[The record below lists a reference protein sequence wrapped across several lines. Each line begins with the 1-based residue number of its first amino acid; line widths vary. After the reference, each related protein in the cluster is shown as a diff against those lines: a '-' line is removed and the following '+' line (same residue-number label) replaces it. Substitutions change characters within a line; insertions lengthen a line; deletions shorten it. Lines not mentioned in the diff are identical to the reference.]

1 MNGCDRMRPT
11 LGAYVLGALDVDEA
25 AEVRRHI
32 ADCPDCAAER
42 DSLAPLPEL
51 LRVAGGAE
59 AATAEPLPAA
69 FEERLL
75 DAYARDRAASPR
87 RRRRLPRLRQ
97 RLRLQWMAAG
107 AASAAL
113 AAAAVLAVVLVTGG
127 EDQAPRYDLT
137 LENTPAA
144 PGARAHARLDSVSS
158 GTELHVWVRG
168 MPGDPRAVYEVLCE
182 APEWT
187 ASAGTFRVNVSGRA
201 YVVLNT
207 AARRGEYDSIRVM
220 RRARGPDGEIVRQE
234 VLRAKLS

>member
-1 MNGCDRMRPT
+1 MSGCDRMRPT

-32 ADCPDCAAER
+32 ADCPDCAAEH
-42 DSLAPLPEL
+42 DSLAALPEL
-51 LRVAGGAE
+51 LSVAGGAE

-75 DAYARDRAASPR
+75 DAYARDRVASPR
-87 RRRRLPRLRQ
+87 RRRRLPRLRN
-97 RLRLQWMAAG
+97 RVRLQWMAAG

-113 AAAAVLAVVLVTGG
+113 AAAAVIAVVLVIGG

-137 LENTPAA
+137 LENTAAA
-144 PGARAHARLDSVSS
+144 PGARARARLDSVSS
-158 GTELHVWVRG
+158 GTELHLWVRG
-168 MPGDPRAVYEVLCE
+168 MRGNPRAVYEVLCE
-182 APEWT
+182 APTWT
-187 ASAGTFRVNVSGRA
+187 ASAGTFRVDVSGRA

-207 AARRGEYDSIRVM
+207 AARRGEYDSIRVV
-220 RRARGPDGEIVRQE
+220 RRARGPDGEMSRRE